1 MKKKLREVN
10 HELNCLKQ
18 DFQEKLDN
26 IDNTQEEFLILEQ
39 TSIIED
45 EHETEEARV
54 GKMQVRLEKEIESRK
69 VRLQLLKRQ
78 LGTIKD
84 QELVDTQRLTRHRD
98 QCIQQLQKAESLR
111 DLKNRQKK
119 ANSVH
124 NGSVGHQ
131 SIGNQSQPMTGYQMG
146 GFKPPRAVTEH
157 NFGFNNTG
165 SRSVVSAR
173 PSRSRQ
179 RNGPIKSTGGITGGV
194 HRRFGSTDSRLK
206 SAQSSKTINDLYH
219 TGPPRMYDSMSRASI
234 ADSCDVIGYNKVIGG
249 SRNGLHSPNN
259 GQQNIEQQR
268 RLNEMKNLLVEIKK
282 EQQKLDMAKSR
293 IELNKMDTSSQK
305 SGGSRVKRQVVSH
318 SSPKTTKIQGQR
330 LSSGSTSGHV
340 HNGTSISPQTN
351 FDVSSV
357 VSGSNIVQPE
367 DSVSQG
373 NIKLRTRSQSLPRQ
387 RPMTRYLPIRE
398 SEITQEFNLKIH
410 IETCGH
416 FVTKCKEIQ
425 LSGNSIC
432 GYLAK
437 KSSHSL
443 GRWNKR
449 WFSFDRTSKTLTYY
463 ASRRSTKARGI
474 IFFQQIEDVYPDHT
488 SGKRFMTR
496 KSGVNGQ
503 VGFCVK
509 CTHKTYYLSA
519 ETPEAMRIWVDAIMT
534 GAEGSQAFRS

>member
-1 MKKKLREVN
+1 MSIEIFDAYVLSIV
-10 HELNCLKQ
+10 
-18 DFQEKLDN
+18 FQLY
-26 IDNTQEEFLILEQ
+26 LE
-39 TSIIED
+39 
-45 EHETEEARV
+45 
-54 GKMQVRLEKEIESRK
+54 
-69 VRLQLLKRQ
+69 
-78 LGTIKD
+78 
-84 QELVDTQRLTRHRD
+84 
-98 QCIQQLQKAESLR
+98 
-111 DLKNRQKK
+111 
-119 ANSVH
+119 
-124 NGSVGHQ
+124 
-131 SIGNQSQPMTGYQMG
+131 
-146 GFKPPRAVTEH
+146 
-157 NFGFNNTG
+157 
-165 SRSVVSAR
+165 RSA
-173 PSRSRQ
+173 
-179 RNGPIKSTGGITGGV
+179 
-194 HRRFGSTDSRLK
+194 
-206 SAQSSKTINDLYH
+206 
-219 TGPPRMYDSMSRASI
+219 
-234 ADSCDVIGYNKVIGG
+234 
-249 SRNGLHSPNN
+249 
-259 GQQNIEQQR
+259 
-268 RLNEMKNLLVEIKK
+268 
-282 EQQKLDMAKSR
+282 
-293 IELNKMDTSSQK
+293 
-305 SGGSRVKRQVVSH
+305 
-318 SSPKTTKIQGQR
+318 
-330 LSSGSTSGHV
+330 
-340 HNGTSISPQTN
+340 
-351 FDVSSV
+351 
-357 VSGSNIVQPE
+357 
-367 DSVSQG
+367 
-373 NIKLRTRSQSLPRQ
+373 RTRSQSLPRQ